1 MQTFERVLPVHSLG
15 LFMVTIYK
23 VGTNLDLSTIF
34 CVLNSYSLLVTHPTE
49 PLEGF
54 VGVLAL
60 RLVTIRGDN
69 TYRIMLEIGIS
80 EQKVAS

>member
-1 MQTFERVLPVHSLG
+1 MHNDMQTFERGLPVHSLG

-23 VGTNLDLSTIF
+23 VGTN
-34 CVLNSYSLLVTHPTE
+34 LNSYSLLVTHPTE

-69 TYRIMLEIGIS
+69 SYRIMLEIGIS